1 LNDDKIVELIINRF
15 ESLEEQNREDH
26 KEMKEMLQRLGDRVN
41 ILEQFRAKIY
51 AIVGVIAFIV
61 TIITNQVI

>member
-1 LNDDKIVELIINRF
+1 MNDDKIVELIINRF